1 MSQQFN
7 VSPDNL
13 RMAID
18 YIADFEIVVN
28 RCACEKGPLVTC
40 DRDSELVPEPAF
52 PESAD
57 TFLAHTHSALLRSPC
72 GNHSDSEVGSYLDAG
87 CRWL

>member
-1 MSQQFN
+1 
-7 VSPDNL
+7 
-13 RMAID
+13 MAID

-57 TFLAHTHSALLRSPC
+57 TLLAHTHSALLRSPC
-72 GNHSDSEVGSYLDAG
+72 GNLHNLIRKIKACKLAKELR
-87 CRWL
+87 CRR